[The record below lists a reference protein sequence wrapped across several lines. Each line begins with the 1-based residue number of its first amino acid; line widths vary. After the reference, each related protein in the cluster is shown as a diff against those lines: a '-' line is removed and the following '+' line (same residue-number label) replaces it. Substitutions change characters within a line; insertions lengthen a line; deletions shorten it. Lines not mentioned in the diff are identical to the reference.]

1 MLDNSSNSPLHL
13 AVLNGHS
20 TIVKSLIE
28 FGADVT
34 VKNEEDLSPLDYSC
48 RKGYFE
54 ISKNIIAS
62 QAVADEESDG
72 SSHVDVNDHPLH
84 VACFEGAHEVV
95 KLLLLQGAQIEKLN
109 KENKNCLDIAIS
121 RGHKE
126 VIRVLLDDKN
136 WSKLFRTD
144 SNDQRRLGITD
155 SDALSRLADTELD
168 IKNAEAYQVSVS
180 KDKPKENPQLVALSD
195 AKMWEMLKIILDKSL
210 QKNEFTGESQVD
222 FTLLDPPLKD
232 IAKHPLMLIACSGQ
246 ENLLQ
251 HEVIRTLLHLKW
263 RFIPRSVFYFN
274 IFFYLIFLTLF
285 SAFTLELSEITAV
298 YNDYKNNLTLTND
311 FIRQKVISFD
321 IYCYFLQIQ
330 QLTASISTII

>member
-1 MLDNSSNSPLHL
+1 
-13 AVLNGHS
+13 VNGHS

-28 FGADVT
+28 FGAEVN

-62 QAVADEESDG
+62 QADSDEKIDESAHND
-72 SSHVDVNDHPLH
+72 SDHPLH

-95 KLLLLQGAQIEKLN
+95 KLLLVQGAPIEKLN

-136 WSKLFRTD
+136 WLKLFRTD
-144 SNDQRRLGITD
+144 SHDQRRLAITE
-155 SDALSRLADTELD
+155 SDYLSRLGGDTDFEAILIDSNQTKLD
-168 IKNAEAYQVSVS
+168 KE
-180 KDKPKENPQLVALSD
+180 KPKESPQLVALSD

-210 QKNEFTGESQVD
+210 LKNEFTDETNMD

-251 HEVIRTLLHLKW
+251 HEVIRSLLHLKW

-285 SAFTLELSEITAV
+285 SAFSLELSEITAV
-298 YNDYKNNLTLTND
+298 YKDYKDNLTLTND
-311 FIRQKVISFD
+311 FIRRKVTDKIHKTLKPKIFIFNFSKF
-321 IYCYFLQIQ
+321 
-330 QLTASISTII
+330 